1 MPLAASPLDLPK
13 NILHFSPPPPYS
25 MEFSRQGSSI
35 QEEEGEPSFIF
46 SALKAMPSVQG
57 RTLIASPSRK
67 TASSPSKL
75 ETFFETLVNLP
86 SSSEG
91 SDNALKNRPRLI
103 YIRDFPTLAPSSSI
117 WYPPLLA
124 AVRNR
129 RKGPISRPSSVVAS
143 PMTIIFGTSPPIT
156 PPKSSLGSTSY
167 LMSRNASSS
176 ETAQGG
182 KPENLDD
189 WNESETAELAREER
203 LNKKVKKWDK
213 DSDTI
218 LDEVPR
224 LSTKQKSG
232 DSPLKPE
239 IVFIGG
245 PSNVSPLL
253 GMPVRFGIWD
263 PDGDTNSQFFRFSVV
278 LPKTHP
284 LPQLRDTRINRR
296 REINELIVRMELGAA
311 GGVLESMPAEL
322 AFKNIAPA
330 SENSPSNPL
339 KKMWEEWGNEIETW
353 SNVRSISDRA
363 MGSVMALHHLSGERA
378 TLDSIVV
385 PWTAVQAAWE
395 SSQKAV
401 EDIAPDEQEDPSK
414 AELDNDKVI
423 EGVKN
428 DSDLDSHEQRL
439 ISCIVDPSTSSH

>member
-1 MPLAASPLDLPK
+1 
-13 NILHFSPPPPYS
+13 
-25 MEFSRQGSSI
+25 
-35 QEEEGEPSFIF
+35 
-46 SALKAMPSVQG
+46 
-57 RTLIASPSRK
+57 
-67 TASSPSKL
+67 
-75 ETFFETLVNLP
+75 
-86 SSSEG
+86 
-91 SDNALKNRPRLI
+91 
-103 YIRDFPTLAPSSSI
+103 
-117 WYPPLLA
+117 
-124 AVRNR
+124 
-129 RKGPISRPSSVVAS
+129 
-143 PMTIIFGTSPPIT
+143 
-156 PPKSSLGSTSY
+156 
-167 LMSRNASSS
+167 MSRNASSS

-203 LNKKVKKWDK
+203 LNKKVKMWDK

-224 LSTKQKSG
+224 LSTKQKGG
-232 DSPLKPE
+232 DSLLKPD
-239 IVFIGG
+239 IVVIGG

-263 PDGDTNSQFFRFSVV
+263 PDGENSQFFRLCIVV
-278 LPKTHP
+278 PNTAP
-284 LPQLRDTRINRR
+284 FPQLRDTRINRR

-322 AFKNIAPA
+322 AFKNVAPA

-339 KKMWEEWGNEIETW
+339 KNMWEEWGNEIETW
-353 SNVRSISDRA
+353 TSVRTISDRA

-401 EDIAPDEQEDPSK
+401 EAPDEQEDPSN
-414 AELDNDKVI
+414 AELGNDKVI

-428 DSDLDSHEQRL
+428 DSNLDPHEQRL
-439 ISCIVDPSTSSH
+439 ISCIVDPSTSSC